1 MTDFLFLV
9 MWIIITFKR
18 GIEMI
23 IYRVIK
29 IILIVIALVIL
40 YLFALNGR
48 YEKVY
53 GPVFFDKWGKVLI
66 EVRNTK

>member
-1 MTDFLFLV
+1 
-9 MWIIITFKR
+9 
-18 GIEMI
+18 MI

-48 YEKVY
+48 YENIYGIVY
-53 GPVFFDKWGKVLI
+53 FDKWEKVLI
-66 EVRNTK
+66 EVKRAK

>member
-1 MTDFLFLV
+1 
-9 MWIIITFKR
+9 
-18 GIEMI
+18 MI

-53 GPVFFDKWGKVLI
+53 GPVYFDKWEKELI
-66 EVRNTK
+66 EAENAK

>member
-1 MTDFLFLV
+1 
-9 MWIIITFKR
+9 
-18 GIEMI
+18 MI